1 MKIIIPG
8 GSGQV
13 GTLLARAFI
22 KDGHDVTILS
32 RNPELCEWR
41 TVRWDGKTLGKLAE
55 ELEDADVVI
64 NMAGRSVNCRYNKE
78 NRDLIMNS
86 RVDSTRVIGKAIAN
100 CKNPPRVWL
109 QASTAT
115 IYEDSYDR
123 PNDEFTGVIGGNE
136 PHTPDTWKFSIDV
149 ATAWEK
155 ILDEADTPNTRKVK
169 LRSAIILSPDRGGI
183 FDTILQLVRFGLGGK
198 VASGRQMMSWVH
210 YKDFINAIYWIIENE
225 DISDMINICSPN
237 PLPNSEFMKE
247 LRKAWGIRIG
257 LPASKLM
264 IEIGTFFLRTESE
277 LVLKSRYVVPK
288 ILQDRGFEFQ
298 YQKWN
303 EAAENLCMEWK
314 NQNC

>member
-264 IEIGTFFLRTESE
+264 IEIGTFFLRTKSE